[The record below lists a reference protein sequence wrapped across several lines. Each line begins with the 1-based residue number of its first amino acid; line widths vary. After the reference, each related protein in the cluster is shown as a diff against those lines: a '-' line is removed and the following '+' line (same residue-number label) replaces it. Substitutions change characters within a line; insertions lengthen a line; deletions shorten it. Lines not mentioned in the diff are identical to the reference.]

1 MRTGSGAAAVAC
13 VAVTMSAALLVASER
28 SPRQIFRATTAG
40 VSVDVTVRQG
50 KTPVA
55 GLKSEHFVLTDNG
68 VRQSVDVVAVESVPV
83 DLTLIID
90 ASSSTVAAIDRF
102 KANAEQIASMLR
114 GEDRVRLV
122 AISTEVTEVFS
133 LRTAG
138 ERLPVARLSARGAT
152 SLHDA
157 LLLSIVRSSDATRRQ
172 LVVAF
177 SDGWD
182 TSSVT
187 SGSTL
192 ATVAARSDCVLHLV
206 LAGSTGTLPT
216 TASSLRTAAES
227 TGGALHLPG
236 EFDDAVG
243 AFRRVFEDFRR
254 SYVLQYTL
262 KGVEPSGWHDIVVQI
277 QAPGSERY
285 TVRAKRGYFGG

>member
-1 MRTGSGAAAVAC
+1 MRTSSGTVVLPCLAI
-13 VAVTMSAALLVASER
+13 TMSVALLSASER
-28 SPRQIFRATTAG
+28 APRQVFRATTAG

-50 KTPVA
+50 KTPVT
-55 GLKSEHFVLTDNG
+55 GLKSEQFVLTDNG
-68 VRQSVDVVAVESVPV
+68 VRQSVDAVSIESVPV

-90 ASSSTVAAIDRF
+90 ASSSTATTIERF

-114 GEDRVRLV
+114 GQDRVRLV

-133 LRTAG
+133 LRAAG
-138 ERLPVARLSARGAT
+138 ERLPVARLTSRGAT

-157 LLLSIVRSSDATRRQ
+157 LLLSLVRTADSTRRQ
-172 LVVAF
+172 LVIVF

-192 ATVAARSDCVLHLV
+192 AAVAARSDSVLHLV
-206 LAGSTGTLPT
+206 LAGSTATLPS
-216 TASSLRTAAES
+216 TASSLGAAAES

-236 EFDDAVG
+236 EFNDAVG

-262 KGVEPSGWHDIVVQI
+262 KGVEPSGWHDIAVRVQV
-277 QAPGSERY
+277 PGSERY
-285 TVRAKRGYFGG
+285 TVRSKRGYFGG